1 MTGLFSRNTAD
12 ISEEKSPNIR
22 RISMLLEK
30 KNAVIYGAGGDTGS
44 AIAQA
49 FAREGARVFLAG
61 RTLSKLDAVAQ
72 AISDSGGVAQTAQVD
87 VLDEQA
93 VEAFTESVVR
103 SVDSIDICMNVTNF
117 AGPGTTGKPLI
128 ELSLESF
135 TNPITAYTKA
145 YFLTA
150 RAAARRMVEKR
161 LGVIL
166 TLTATSARTPIPSF
180 GGLAPAWAMLEAITR
195 SFAVELGPMGIRVI
209 GMRSNA
215 IPETAAI
222 RNAYNYRAS
231 LMGLKLE
238 DIVAQSESETLLRR
252 LPTLAEVANTAAFLA
267 SEQASAMTAT
277 VANLSCGSLVD

>member
-1 MTGLFSRNTAD
+1 
-12 ISEEKSPNIR
+12 
-22 RISMLLEK
+22 MLLEK
-30 KNAVIYGAGGDTGS
+30 KNAVIYGAGGDVGS

-93 VEAFTESVVR
+93 VEAFADTVVR
-103 SVDSIDICMNVTNF
+103 SADSIDVCINVTNF
-117 AGPGTTGKPLI
+117 ADPGGLGKPLI

-135 TNPITAYTKA
+135 ANPVTSYTRA
-145 YFLTA
+145 FFLTT

-161 LGVIL
+161 SGVIL
-166 TLTATSARTPIPSF
+166 TLTASPARVPVPF
-180 GGLAPAWAMLEAITR
+180 LGGVAPAWAVLEALTR
-195 SFAVELGPMGIRVI
+195 SFAVELGPQGIRVV
-209 GMRSNA
+209 GLRSDA
-215 IPETAAI
+215 IPETAVI
-222 RNAYNYRAS
+222 RNAYSRRAS
-231 LMGLKLE
+231 LLGLTLE
-238 DIVAQSESETLLRR
+238 EVQAQSESLTMLRR

-267 SEQASAMTAT
+267 SDQASAMTAT